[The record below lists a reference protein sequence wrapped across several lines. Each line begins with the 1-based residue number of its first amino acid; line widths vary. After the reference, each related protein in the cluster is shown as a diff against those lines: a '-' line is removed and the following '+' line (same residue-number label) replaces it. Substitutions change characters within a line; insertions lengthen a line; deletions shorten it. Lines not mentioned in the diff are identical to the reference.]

1 MWPTH
6 CRAVRSPA
14 PHRGRRASSQATR
27 CAPKIFTRRLTR
39 ACRATRA
46 ARPAS
51 SRPSAAVMS
60 IPTRLRSAKVKTQNG
75 STRCCSTAANCG
87 ARRAIL
93 RSKFRSRRSSRI
105 WSTREMT
112 DAAAQRATQEVRS
125 IPRTAEGPVF
135 REPWEAQAFA
145 LALSLN
151 ERGLFT
157 WKEWA
162 ATLGDEIKKA
172 QAAGDPDTGE
182 TYYHH
187 WLATLERIVAE
198 KGLSDSGTLAR
209 TRDAWERACE
219 RTPHGTPI
227 ELRPDDFRGA

>member
-1 MWPTH
+1 
-6 CRAVRSPA
+6 
-14 PHRGRRASSQATR
+14 
-27 CAPKIFTRRLTR
+27 
-39 ACRATRA
+39 
-46 ARPAS
+46 
-51 SRPSAAVMS
+51 
-60 IPTRLRSAKVKTQNG
+60 
-75 STRCCSTAANCG
+75 
-87 ARRAIL
+87 
-93 RSKFRSRRSSRI
+93 
-105 WSTREMT
+105 MT

-125 IPRTAEGPVF
+125 IPRNAEGPVF

-145 LALSLN
+145 LALSLS

-157 WKEWA
+157 WTEWA

-182 TYYHH
+182 TYYRH

-198 KGLSDSGTLAR
+198 KGLSDAGTLAR

-227 ELRPDDFRGA
+227 ELRPDDFRT